1 MRLAGVYLFVGF
13 LVWVSR
19 PTPSLFLAGAILV
32 AAGEATRIWAAGHL
46 LANGTAADLLLFG
59 GFLVWAVAS
68 FRAAG
73 ARDRL
78 QASSPT
84 NVTLAGTVATLVVG
98 AVAWAVFALYLH
110 AWLFGVQPFV
120 R

>member
-1 MRLAGVYLFVGF
+1 MLFAFV
-13 LVWVSR
+13 L
-19 PTPSLFLAGAILV
+19 LV
-32 AAGEATRIWAAGHL
+32 AAYVPRNRIKAAVKHPMIVGVKIWAAGHL

-68 FRAAG
+68 FRAAR

-78 QASSPT
+78 QASAPT
-84 NVTLAGTVATLVVG
+84 SVTLGGTVATLVFG